1 MSEIVDVNEARS
13 ALRAIDP
20 GSARSQWV
28 KVGMAA
34 KAAGLTVDE
43 FISWSST
50 ADNFA
55 GARDCH
61 SIWRSFKSEGI
72 GPASLF
78 QLARE
83 AGWRPEAPPEPSRR
97 NARPAAPNRRKPASP
112 AKVGAPTTEH
122 DMDRA
127 EAIAAREDSAK
138 MLKSMMTIIERASFA
153 PENHPYLVR
162 KGVSRAGLFAISL
175 AELKSILLYS
185 PKAGKRGKLEGDSIL
200 LAPMYGEGGAIAN
213 LEMIDPD
220 GRKSMLPLPR
230 SGCMWHAETI
240 ESDQRVIGL
249 CEGIATAKTLSHARR
264 HPVVAA
270 GAANN
275 MPKVAAR
282 LRQIAPGAEIHVFGD
297 LGEDGEKYAREA
309 ADAVYGVLIQPDRN
323 IVADGD
329 DFNDMLAKVGDD
341 ALAAYLDARC
351 VNPQRITF
359 RQAEQRVHIDYVL
372 PGLPIASVGLVVGP
386 GSVGKSFLSL
396 ELGISVALGFS
407 LPGIP
412 GDFAKPVQ
420 GRVAMVFGEDDRAV
434 INNRMHDVAKFF
446 RLTDDQCAR
455 LDNDLVVLSLV
466 GEDMRVTQTD
476 NRSVTDGVFLE
487 KLRLICSGRRL
498 VFVDPLVRLHDADE
512 NDNTAA
518 SHLMLAIA
526 RIARDTHC
534 AIVLLH
540 HSGKGDREG
549 WAAAR
554 GASAITTTARWQLNI
569 TNPTKEE
576 IENFHLKDN
585 ARLWVKADGVKM
597 NYSDSVRGFWL
608 KRETGGVLVYKDPQL
623 SDDAF
628 GDGPLGP
635 SRAGA
640 AGSQGAG
647 SQRPKGYQAR

>member
-1 MSEIVDVNEARS
+1 MSEIVDIHEARS
-13 ALRAIDP
+13 ALQAIDP

-34 KAAGLTVDE
+34 HAAGLTAED
-43 FISWSST
+43 FIAWSSR

-55 GARDCH
+55 GDRDCR
-61 SIWRSFKSEGI
+61 SVWRSFKSEGI
-72 GPASLF
+72 GPGSLF

-83 AGWRPEAPPEPSRR
+83 AGWRPDETTSSARRGQRSSAPATS
-97 NARPAAPNRRKPASP
+97 RRKPAATQAAAP
-112 AKVGAPTTEH
+112 AVEH

-127 EAIAAREDSAK
+127 EAIAGSENSAE

-153 PENHPYLVR
+153 PEDHPYLVR
-162 KGVSRAGLFAISL
+162 KGVNRAGLFAISL
-175 AELKSILLYS
+175 AELKSILRYS

-200 LAPMYGEGGAIAN
+200 LAPMYGEGGSIAN
-213 LEMIDPD
+213 LELIDAD

-249 CEGIATAKTLSHARR
+249 CEGIATAKTLSRARR

-275 MPKVAAR
+275 LPKVAKR

-309 ADAVYGVLIQPDRN
+309 ADAVYGVLIQPDRG

-329 DFNDMLAKVGDD
+329 DFNDMLAQVGDE
-341 ALAAYLDARC
+341 ALATYLDARC
-351 VNPQRITF
+351 VNPQRVTF
-359 RQAEQRVHIDYVL
+359 RQAIERVHIEYVL
-372 PGLPIASVGLVVGP
+372 PGLPIGSVGLIVGP

-396 ELGISVALGFS
+396 ELGISVALGHS
-407 LPGIP
+407 VIGIP
-412 GDFAKPVQ
+412 GDFASPTP
-420 GRVAMVFGEDDRAV
+420 GRVALVFGEDDRAV
-434 INNRMHDVAKFF
+434 INNRMHDVAKHF
-446 RLTDDQCAR
+446 RMSDADRFR

-466 GEDMRVTQTD
+466 GEDMRITQTD
-476 NRSVTDGVFLE
+476 GRTVTDGEFLP
-487 KLRLICSGRRL
+487 KLRLICAGRRL

-518 SHLMLAIA
+518 SHLMLSIA

-534 AIVLLH
+534 SIVLLH

-569 TNPTKEE
+569 TSPTKEE
-576 IENFHLKDN
+576 IENLRLGDN
-585 ARLWVKADGVKM
+585 AKLWVKADGVKM
-597 NYSDSVRGFWL
+597 NYADSVRSFWMQ
-608 KRETGGVLVYKDPQL
+608 RQAGGVLVYKDPNL
-623 SDDAF
+623 KDDPF
-628 GDGPLGP
+628 GDGPL
-635 SRAGA
+635 AGRD
-640 AGSQGAG
+640 SSS
-647 SQRPKGYQAR
+647 SQRQIPKGLRQS